1 MSRFALAL
9 CALLVA
15 MTPRVAL
22 SSPALA
28 DDFQRPEA
36 HRHAINAILG
46 DLSFIHHYGIPP
58 PPGTDPDLRVRTHL
72 EFVHALLSRR
82 NTSHLPADLREARRQ
97 NLSWLQEYIDAGR
110 FPRNYLYPDENRPC
124 FIDRDERICAVG
136 YLVERSAGRELAER
150 INIEFQ
156 SEFLWRMRLP
166 ALERWS
172 EDSGLSLLE
181 LSMIQPGYAPEF
193 HVTVTQDSDRAPT
206 RIAVTGYVLQEG
218 FGPCTIKFV
227 GFNFGDGAIWMSP
240 EVGSFFVPVD
250 IEHVYTRPGVYTITG
265 GAVSVDVCGNWTVTE
280 TWNITLTPPAFTLAA
295 VQMPGG
301 PPYRVYLS
309 TTDDIRLDYLSE
321 ATVTW
326 DDGGPP
332 GAAGWYPDGTSY
344 RTPVYTYAAGGHRNI
359 AVTHRYGGPLDMFSE
374 VGSVGVEVGGVLT
387 EPFTWGR
394 IKALYASGG

>member
-15 MTPRVAL
+15 MTPRVA
-22 SSPALA
+22 SSSAALA
-28 DDFQRPEA
+28 DNFQRPEA

-58 PPGTDPDLRVRTHL
+58 PPGTDADLRVRTHL

-82 NTSHLPADLREARRQ
+82 DASHLPADLREARRQ
-97 NLSWLQEYIDAGR
+97 NLSRLRAYIDAGR
-110 FPRNYLYPDENRPC
+110 FPHNYLYPHENRPC

-150 INIEFQ
+150 INTEFQ
-156 SEFLWRMRLP
+156 SQFLWRMRLP

-172 EDSGLSLLE
+172 AGSGLSLLE
-181 LSMIQPGYAPEF
+181 LSMIQPTYDPVF
-193 HVTVTQDSDRAPT
+193 HITVTQDSDKAPA
-206 RIAVTGYVLQEG
+206 RIALTGRVIDEG
-218 FGPCTIKFV
+218 FSCGMKVVVFD
-227 GFNFGDGAIWMSP
+227 FGDGAMWTSP
-240 EVGSFFVPVD
+240 EGSSFIVPVD

-265 GAVSVDVCGNWTVTE
+265 VAVSVDACGNQTGTE

-295 VQMPGG
+295 VRMPGG

-309 TTDDIRLDYLSE
+309 TTDDIRLDYLGE

-326 DDGGPP
+326 DDGGAP
-332 GAAGWYPDGTSY
+332 GAAGWYADGSSY

-359 AVTHRYGGPLDMFSE
+359 TVTHRYGGPLDTFSE
-374 VGSVGVEVGGVLT
+374 VGSVGVEVGGALT
-387 EPFTWGR
+387 EQSTWGR
-394 IKALYASGG
+394 IKTLYASGG